1 MKTSKFQEPIPKVFG
16 SFEEAD
22 NCYNALRTLKRLTEA
37 RDQIFMIDTTI
48 MRNEEIILQIQD
60 IQNEIESLIRYLL
73 SEVL

>member
-1 MKTSKFQEPIPKVFG
+1 MKTSKFQDSIPKVFG
-16 SFEEAD
+16 SFEEPD

-60 IQNEIESLIRYLL
+60 TQNKIEDLIRCIL